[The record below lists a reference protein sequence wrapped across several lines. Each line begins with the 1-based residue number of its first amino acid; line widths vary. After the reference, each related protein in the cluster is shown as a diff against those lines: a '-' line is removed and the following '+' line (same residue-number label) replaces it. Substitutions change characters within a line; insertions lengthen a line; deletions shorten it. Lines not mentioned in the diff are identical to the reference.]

1 MTQRKQ
7 IPSDFPRPPQLTI
20 KFYRRP
26 FPSLEVLYKYKLL
39 NTPDKSIL
47 GLKVTFPPG
56 ASTPPHTHAGAFV
69 AVNVLSGTVLNKMN
83 DDPMTIK
90 KSGDSFYEAP
100 GCRHRISDNAS
111 HTEEASI
118 IATLILET
126 ETMDALMEKVG
137 VAGLVVIDE
146 EYREQVMEQMVKV
159 QAEAAKGSI

>member
-1 MTQRKQ
+1 M
-7 IPSDFPRPPQLTI
+7 IL
-20 KFYRRP
+20 YRRP

-47 GLKVTFPPG
+47 GMKVTFPPG
-56 ASTPPHTHAGAFV
+56 ACTPPHSHAGAFV
-69 AVNVLSGTVLNKMN
+69 SVTVLTGSVLNKMN

-90 KSGDSFYEAP
+90 HAGDSFYEAP

-111 HTEEASI
+111 QTEEATI

-126 ETMDALMEKVG
+126 EVMDALMEESG

-146 EYREQVMEQMVKV
+146 EYRGQVMAQMAKM
-159 QAEAAKGSI
+159 QADAAKGSK

>member
-1 MTQRKQ
+1 M
-7 IPSDFPRPPQLTI
+7 
-20 KFYRRP
+20 
-26 FPSLEVLYKYKLL
+26 
-39 NTPDKSIL
+39 
-47 GLKVTFPPG
+47 
-56 ASTPPHTHAGAFV
+56 

-90 KSGDSFYEAP
+90 KAGDSFYEAP

-118 IATLILET
+118 IATFILET
-126 ETMDALMEKVG
+126 ETMDALMENVG

-146 EYREQVMEQMVKV
+146 EYREQAMEQMLKV